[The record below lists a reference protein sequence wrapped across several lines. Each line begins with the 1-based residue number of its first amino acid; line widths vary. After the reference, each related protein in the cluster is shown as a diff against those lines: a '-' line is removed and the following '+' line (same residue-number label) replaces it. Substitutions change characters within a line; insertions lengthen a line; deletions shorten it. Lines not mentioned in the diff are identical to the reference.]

1 MQSSHTPKIKPSL
14 CQFNQL
20 VILLDSVNLDL
31 PLRATLYRQST
42 QICLSRQ
49 GFLVTKGRLGQKRR
63 DEKPDW

>member
-42 QICLSRQ
+42 QIYLSRQ
-49 GFLVTKGRLGQKRR
+49 GFLVTEGRLGQKRR

>member
-31 PLRATLYRQST
+31 PLRATLYCQST
-42 QICLSRQ
+42 QIYLSRQ